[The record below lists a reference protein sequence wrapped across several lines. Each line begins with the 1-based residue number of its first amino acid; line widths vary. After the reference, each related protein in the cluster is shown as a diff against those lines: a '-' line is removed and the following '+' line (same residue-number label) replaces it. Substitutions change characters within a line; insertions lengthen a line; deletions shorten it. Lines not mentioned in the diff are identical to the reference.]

1 MEDGN
6 TFVFVNRLK
15 PCLQNFR
22 YPVLIDAVI
31 QSSGI
36 GMIGMAQSTMS
47 LLAGLRVRDWH
58 SGVYI
63 SVKWGTP
70 NADDH

>member
-1 MEDGN
+1 M
-6 TFVFVNRLK
+6 
-15 PCLQNFR
+15 
-22 YPVLIDAVI
+22 LIDAVI

-36 GMIGMAQSTMS
+36 GMIGTAQSTMS

-58 SGVYI
+58 NGVYI